1 MKKIVLLGA
10 LLTIGL
16 GLVAFKKSITNPSKD
31 KLLIEIVSYVL
42 SRGHFSPTQ
51 IDDAFSEN
59 VYTNYLNGL
68 DGCYQFFIQADINNF
83 NTYRKN
89 RRSDQGV

>member
-16 GLVAFKKSITNPSKD
+16 GLVAFKKSTTNPSKD

-68 DGCYQFFIQADINNF
+68 DGRHQFFIQADINNF
-83 NTYRKN
+83 NTY
-89 RRSDQGV
+89 SFFSY